1 MKYPFLF
8 LLFLFSFTAF
18 GQLGGRATYQFLN
31 LMSSPRQA
39 ALGGKIITNYDYD
52 PDSAVY
58 NPANINYE
66 MDNQLSVN
74 YVNYLADI
82 NYGTAS
88 YAYQWD
94 RRVQVLHAAVTYINY
109 GTFDG
114 RDEDGNPTGDFG
126 GSEAALSLGYA
137 LQIGR
142 TDFHVG
148 ANAKLITSTLAEY
161 SSVGGAID
169 LGLTYNYEDWDLNA
183 AFVVRN
189 IGTQFTPFVDT
200 IEKLPLEIDAGVSQI
215 VPNVPIRWHLTF
227 ENLQLL
233 GIAFE
238 NDARGT
244 TDLNGITT
252 PEEVGILDNVVRHTI
267 VGVELFPRGGFNI
280 RLGYNF
286 RRSEELRIINQRSFA
301 GLSAGFGI
309 KINKVRF
316 NYAYARFNS
325 AAASS
330 FFGIGIDLK

>member
-1 MKYPFLF
+1 MKYT
-8 LLFLFSFTAF
+8 LLLLVSICSFTAF

-52 PDSAVY
+52 PDSALY
-58 NPANINYE
+58 NPANINYK
-66 MDNQLSVN
+66 MDNQLAVN

-94 RRVQVLHAAVTYINY
+94 RRVQVLHAGVTYINY

-114 RDEDGNPTGDFG
+114 RDEEGNPTGDFG
-126 GSEAALSLGYA
+126 GSEASLSLGYA
-137 LQIGR
+137 RQIGR

-148 ANAKLITSTLAEY
+148 ANAKLITSTLAEF

-169 LGLTYNYEDWDLNA
+169 LGITYNYEDWDLNA

-189 IGTQFTPFVDT
+189 IGTQFTAYVDT
-200 IEKLPLEIDAGVSQI
+200 IEKLPLEIDAGISQI
-215 VPNVPIRWHLTF
+215 VPNVPIRWHITF

-244 TDLNGITT
+244 TDLNGVTT
-252 PEEVGILDNVVRHTI
+252 TEEIGILDNVVRHTI
-267 VGVELFPRGGFNI
+267 VGVELFPIGGFNI

-286 RRSEELRIINQRSFA
+286 RRSEELRIVNQRSFA

-309 KINKVRF
+309 KINKMRF

>member
-1 MKYPFLF
+1 MKYTL
-8 LLFLFSFTAF
+8 LLFISIISYTAY

-52 PDSAVY
+52 PDSALY

-66 MDNQLSVN
+66 MDNQLAVN

-94 RRVQVLHAAVTYINY
+94 RRVQVLHAGVTYVNY

-126 GSEAALSLGYA
+126 GSEASLSLGYA
-137 LQIGR
+137 RQIGR

-148 ANAKLITSTLAEY
+148 ANAKFITSTLAEY

-189 IGTQFTPFVDT
+189 IGTQFTAYVDT

-215 VPNVPIRWHLTF
+215 VPNVPIRWHITF

-238 NDARGT
+238 NEARGT
-244 TDLNGITT
+244 TDLNGNTT
-252 PEEVGILDNVVRHTI
+252 PEEIGILDNVVRHTI

-309 KINKVRF
+309 KINKMRF

-330 FFGIGIDLK
+330 FFGIGIDLR